1 MAPTANGTAGLS
13 GAISGAPSGWTGRCR
28 LSTGIPPKAERN
40 RRSRLVT
47 RLPPPIRIRDGRRA
61 AVLQL
66 KPAKVS
72 SPSSRQ
78 LRARPNR
85 PNRVFSRAPSV
96 SEDNRYPAKQLGRT
110 TRIGRSNIKTGRAQ
124 SIARSASQNGGLTRS
139 PKLPHRVA
147 VVGRLSGRRFS
158 ASRMPLLCRKILC
171 ARLRP
176 RRGHYLAAAPMRPA
190 PL

>member
-1 MAPTANGTAGLS
+1 MAQPDYPALSAAHRAGGRGAAGSVREFRRKLKGIAGL
-13 GAISGAPSGWTGRCR
+13 P
-28 LSTGIPPKAERN
+28 
-40 RRSRLVT
+40 VT
-47 RLPPPIRIRDGRRA
+47 RLPPPIRIRATGRRA

-66 KPAKVS
+66 KPAKFS

-85 PNRVFSRAPSV
+85 PNRVSSYVSSV
-96 SEDNRYPAKQLGRT
+96 SEDNRYLAKQLGRT
-110 TRIGRSNIKTGRAQ
+110 TRIGRSNNQDRTRA
-124 SIARSASQNGGLTRS
+124 IDRAARSQNGGLTVS
-139 PKLPHRVA
+139 PQSPHRVA

-176 RRGHYLAAAPMRPA
+176 RRRHYLAAAPMRPA